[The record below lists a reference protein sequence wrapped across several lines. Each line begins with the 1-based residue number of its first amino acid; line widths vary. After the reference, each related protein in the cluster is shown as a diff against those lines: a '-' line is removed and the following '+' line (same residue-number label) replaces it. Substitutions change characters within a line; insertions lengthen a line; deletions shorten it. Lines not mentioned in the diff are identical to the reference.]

1 MNRATITFLAT
12 LLSSTL
18 GMIFFVVMI
27 VIAGIK
33 GWGRFGDPKEWEN
46 SPEDD
51 FLAQQELHDLKQ
63 KDPEL
68 YKDVDLED
76 YEIYE

>member
-12 LLSSTL
+12 LLSSTV
-18 GMIFFVVMI
+18 GMLFFVVLI
-27 VIAGIK
+27 VIASIR
-33 GWGRFGDPKEWEN
+33 GWGRFGDPREWEN
-46 SPEDD
+46 SPDDD
-51 FLAQQELHDLKQ
+51 FLNQQELHDLKQ

-68 YKDVDLED
+68 YVEPDLEE